1 MSTWDENLVLYEA
14 MIALQNEMPR

>member
-14 MIALQNEMPR
+14 MIALQNEIPR